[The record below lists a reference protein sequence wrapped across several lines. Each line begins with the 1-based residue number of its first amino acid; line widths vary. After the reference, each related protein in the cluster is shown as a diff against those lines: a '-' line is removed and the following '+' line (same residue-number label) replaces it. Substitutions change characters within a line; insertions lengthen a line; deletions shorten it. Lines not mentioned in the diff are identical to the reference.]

1 MSVTVFLVRHGE
13 TEENKLRILQ
23 GHMPGT
29 LTDDGREQAAQA
41 GRSLMEEPLDCMYC
55 SDLKRCRDTA
65 EIMNEFLHLPV
76 TYTPLLRERDWGLST
91 GVSLLKQR
99 VPIDPSAE
107 SVEAM
112 FNRALDF
119 LRILVE
125 RCDGKRVLVVSHG
138 LFIRIMISAIEG
150 VNYKKVIPMGNA
162 EVRTFTLEQVPS
174 GDIISND
181 EQGATAS

>member
-1 MSVTVFLVRHGE
+1 MSVTIFLVRHGE

-29 LTDDGREQAAQA
+29 LTEEGRRQAADT
-41 GRSLMEEPLDCMYC
+41 GRQLLGKPLDCMYC

-65 EIMNEFLHLPV
+65 EIMNAFLHLPV
-76 TYTPLLRERDWGLST
+76 TFTSLLRERDWGLST

-112 FNRALDF
+112 TDRALEF
-119 LRILVE
+119 LKMILGQ
-125 RCDGKRVLVVSHG
+125 CGGKRVLVVSHG
-138 LFIRIMISAIEG
+138 LFIRIMIAAIEG
-150 VNYKKVIPMGNA
+150 VNYKKIVPMGNA
-162 EVRTFTLEQVPS
+162 EVRSFTLEHLPS
-174 GDIISND
+174 RTLLSNE
-181 EQGATAS
+181 EQGATAN